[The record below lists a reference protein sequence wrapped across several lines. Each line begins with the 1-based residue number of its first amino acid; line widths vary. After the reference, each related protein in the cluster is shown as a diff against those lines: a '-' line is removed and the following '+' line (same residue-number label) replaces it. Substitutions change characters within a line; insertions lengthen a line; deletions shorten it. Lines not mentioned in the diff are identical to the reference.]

1 MVFLEMTITEMNNR
15 WLPGVNERVGVGD
28 EWGWL

>member
-1 MVFLEMTITEMNNR
+1 MTIIEMNNR